1 MNYDN
6 LSTEEILEGV
16 EFKPHDLENVGNID
30 GMTIYSSSYVKEQ
43 FKKVYQSNKFNM
55 DLYPEI
61 VSLVDRNILIP
72 TYTTNSL
79 IMHFL
84 KKVVGSREDY
94 AGVYIHEQHRMF
106 VLINDSI
113 GWSELEDEKDIIQ
126 TTIHEIQHYSAAVL
140 KKSYFSFNKSTF
152 AKFYATFIGE
162 FIDAKVSPADALTFA
177 NFIYEKFEM
186 NWQLNDFDKDY
197 IIPVRKMFE
206 KYGKTESQK
215 ILIYN
220 FPVINIIRMWD
231 PDSFIDGI
239 YGGNPSIVKWWKAI
253 IYTYKQSGLKNWN
266 SFFGQEVIFPS
277 EVTAMLCMGGEAK
290 YNKPAKAAVKRDKR
304 TLPDRLKIKG
314 LIRV

>member
-1 MNYDN
+1 MNYDK

-30 GMTIYSSSYVKEQ
+30 GMTVYSSPYVKEQ
-43 FKKVYQSNKFNM
+43 FKKVYKTNNYNM

-61 VSLVDRNILIP
+61 VSLIDRNILIP

-106 VLINDSI
+106 VLINDNI
-113 GWSELEDEKDIIQ
+113 GLSELKDENEIIQ

-140 KKSYFSFNKSTF
+140 KKSYFTFNKSTF
-152 AKFYATFIGE
+152 AKFYSTFIGE
-162 FIDAKVSPADALTFA
+162 YIDAKVSSADALTFA
-177 NFIYEKFEM
+177 KFIYAKFEM
-186 NWQLNDFDKDY
+186 NWKLDDFYKDY
-197 IIPVRKMFE
+197 ITPVRKMFA
-206 KYGKTESQK
+206 KYGKTEDQK
-215 ILIYN
+215 ILIHN

-239 YGGNPSIVKWWKAI
+239 YSRDPSIIKWWKAI
-253 IYTYKQSGLKNWN
+253 IYAYKISGLKNWN

-277 EVTAMLCMGGEAK
+277 EVTAMLCMGGDPK

-304 TLPDRLKIKG
+304 TLPVRLKIKG